1 MNRQRVPKGQVFQKS
16 EEKVIKTLLK
26 LDRNCNDDAVLAK
39 FKELFPEDWMQI
51 IKRYEAHERLTP
63 PGKSHPMPV
72 PPSYLLNKFRK
83 YRDMYKKGEDLEK
96 LLDSLNT
103 PEPKFVEGV
112 PENIEDL
119 IGQVNRSID
128 RENRIISI
136 NKLAK
141 FKCDH
146 SIKVL
151 TDLLESDNS
160 FEIRKLAYDRLK
172 RFGCNVRPPSKKK
185 TNETTEGG

>member
-16 EEKVIKTLLK
+16 GEKIIKTLLK
-26 LDRNCNDDAVLAK
+26 LDKNCNDDAVLNK
-39 FKELFPEDWMQI
+39 FKELFPEDWVKI
-51 IKRYEAHERLTP
+51 IKRYEAHERLTL

-96 LLDSLNT
+96 LLNSLNI
-103 PEPKFVEGV
+103 PEPKFAEGI

-119 IGQVNRSID
+119 IGQINRTID
-128 RENRIISI
+128 CNNRIIAI

-141 FKCDH
+141 FKCDQ
-146 SIKVL
+146 SINVL

-172 RFGCNVRPPSKKK
+172 RFGCTVRPPFKKK
-185 TNETTEGG
+185 TNAAKE

>member
-16 EEKVIKTLLK
+16 EEKIIKTLLK
-26 LDRNCNDDAVLAK
+26 LDKNCNNEAVLNK
-39 FKELFPEDWMQI
+39 FKELFPEDWMKI

-83 YRDMYKKGEDLEK
+83 YRDMYKKGEDLEE
-96 LLDSLNT
+96 LLDSLTT
-103 PEPKFVEGV
+103 PQPKFIEGI
-112 PENIEDL
+112 PENIE
-119 IGQVNRSID
+119 SIIAQTNINTAHD
-128 RENRIISI
+128 NRIVAI

-141 FKCDH
+141 FKCDQ

-151 TDLLESDNS
+151 TDLLESDKD

-172 RFGCNVRPPSKKK
+172 RFSCDVRPPSKKK
-185 TNETTEGG
+185 VS

>member
-16 EEKVIKTLLK
+16 EEKIIKTLLK
-26 LDRNCNDDAVLAK
+26 LDKNCNNEAVLNK
-39 FKELFPEDWMQI
+39 FKELFPEDWMKI

-72 PPSYLLNKFRK
+72 PPSYLLSKFRK
-83 YRDMYKKGEDLEK
+83 YRYMYKNGEDLEK

-103 PEPKFVEGV
+103 PQPKFIEGI
-112 PENIEDL
+112 PENIENIITQINSNTVHD
-119 IGQVNRSID
+119 
-128 RENRIISI
+128 NRIIAI

-141 FKCDH
+141 FKCEQ

-151 TDLLESDNS
+151 TDLLESNED
-160 FEIRKLAYDRLK
+160 FELRKLAYDRLK
-172 RFGCNVRPPSKKK
+172 RFGCDVRPPSKKK
-185 TNETTEGG
+185 TSEAKE